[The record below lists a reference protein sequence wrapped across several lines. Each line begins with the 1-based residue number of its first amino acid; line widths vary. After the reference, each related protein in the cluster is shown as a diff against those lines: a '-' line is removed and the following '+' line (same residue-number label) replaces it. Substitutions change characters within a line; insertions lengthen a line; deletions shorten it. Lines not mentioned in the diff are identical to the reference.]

1 MIPERWDEIKNKLH
15 VALQLQPAQR
25 NAYLHDLGTVDPEL
39 RREVESLIA
48 SHEEAGTAFL
58 NASATR
64 AILEPEDRSAPAAL
78 TGKRIGAYQ
87 IVEQIGTGGMGEV
100 YRAFRSDDEYQKQV
114 AIKLVRAGQDSGF
127 VVSRFK
133 NERQILASLDHPNIA
148 RLFDG
153 GTTEDGVPYFVMELI
168 EGEPIDDYCNQ
179 RKLSIADRLKLFSQV
194 CSAVQ
199 YAHQRLIIHR
209 DIKPGN
215 ILVTSEGVAKLLD
228 FGIAKI
234 LDTETMG
241 GRVEATLTI
250 FRVMTPG
257 YASPE
262 QIKGEAF
269 TTASDVY
276 SLGVVLYELLTGRHP
291 YRRADNTPQEVAH
304 AACETEPEK
313 PSSAARRTGTVRD
326 SDTPG
331 SGPVTAAFGDSVEK
345 LSKKLRGDL
354 DNIILMALRKEPQRR
369 YASVEQFSE
378 DIRRH
383 LNHEAVLAVPASLGY
398 RMRKFARRYRGT
410 LAAACALA
418 LVLVVAALVIIRQGI
433 RVNRE
438 AAVADAVNEFLQN
451 DLLAQAGSSAQ
462 SGPNT
467 NPDPHL
473 EVRTALDRAA
483 GRIEGK
489 FTKQP
494 EVEASIRDTIGWTY
508 VDLGLYA
515 EAQKQLER
523 ALELRRRVLGE
534 EDART
539 LESLARLGRAVYQQ
553 GRYAE
558 AEALESQALEAQ
570 RRVLGPEHP
579 DTLKSM
585 NSLANTYYDEGKY
598 AQDEALLSQT
608 LEIRRRVLGPEH
620 PDTLQSMLDL
630 ALLYLNEGK
639 YAQAEALDT
648 QTLEIRKRVLGP
660 EHPETL
666 DSMHILAYVY
676 NDEAKYTQS
685 EALNAQ
691 VLEIRKR
698 VLGPEHPDTLDS
710 MNDLAADY
718 VAQGKY
724 AQAEGLYTQT
734 LEIRKRVLGPEHP
747 KTAEILYSLA
757 CVAALRGDKDRAIVL
772 MSQSVDHGLSP
783 RLDLRFEKDTDL
795 SSLYGD
801 SRFTALISHAKQVA
815 EAKQRAATPA
825 SQ

>member
-1 MIPERWDEIKNKLH
+1 MIPEHWDEIKEKLNAVLSLKRH
-15 VALQLQPAQR
+15 QRAAYIDEVAAA
-25 NAYLHDLGTVDPEL
+25 NPEL
-39 RREVESLIA
+39 RHELESLLA
-48 SHEEAGTAFL
+48 SHDQAGTDFL
-58 NASATR
+58 NTSAAQAVLEQASG
-64 AILEPEDRSAPAAL
+64 APAL
-78 TGKRIGAYQ
+78 TIGKRIGAYQ
-87 IVEQIGTGGMGEV
+87 IVEQIGAGGMGEV
-100 YRAFRSDDEYQKQV
+100 YRAFRIDDEYQKQV

-127 VVSRFK
+127 VLSRFK
-133 NERQILASLDHPNIA
+133 NERQIMASLDHPNIA

-153 GTTEDGVPYFVMELI
+153 GTTDEGVPYFVMELI
-168 EGEPIDDYCNQ
+168 EGEPIDEYCNHH
-179 RKLSIADRLKLFSQV
+179 KLSIAERLGLFSQV

-234 LDTETMG
+234 LDAEAVT
-241 GRVEATLTI
+241 GRFEPTLTM

-262 QIKGEAF
+262 QIKGEPI

-276 SLGVVLYELLTGRHP
+276 SLGVVLYELLTACHP
-291 YRRADNTPQEVAH
+291 YRQADSTPQEVAH

-313 PSSAARRTGTVRD
+313 PSAAVRRTETVQD

-331 SGPVTAAFGDSVEK
+331 TGPATAAFGDSVEK

-369 YASVEQFSE
+369 YASAEQFAG

-383 LNHEAVLAVPASLGY
+383 LNHEAVLAVPPSLGY
-398 RMRKFARRYRGT
+398 WARKFARRYRGA
-410 LAAACALA
+410 LAAACSLA
-418 LVLVVAALVIIRQGI
+418 LVLIVAAVVIIRQGI

-462 SGPNT
+462 SGLNT

-489 FTKQP
+489 FAKQP
-494 EVEASIRDTIGWTY
+494 DVEASIRDTIGWTY

-523 ALELRRRVLGE
+523 TLQLRQSMLGAD
-534 EDART
+534 DART
-539 LESLARLGRAVYQQ
+539 LSAAARLGRVAHLQ
-553 GRYAE
+553 GNYAE
-558 AEALESQALEAQ
+558 AEALETQALDAQ
-570 RRVLGPEHP
+570 RRVLGLEHP

-585 NSLANTYYDEGKY
+585 NNLANTYYEERKF
-598 AQDEALLSQT
+598 ALAEALYTQT
-608 LEIRRRVLGPEH
+608 LEIRKRVLGTEH

-630 ALLYLNEGK
+630 ALLYLNEEK
-639 YAQAEALDT
+639 YAPAEALAIQTLGVRKRVLGPEHPDT
-648 QTLEIRKRVLGP
+648 LGSMLILAWVYNNEEKYTESEALNTQVLEIRKRVLGP

-666 DSMHILAYVY
+666 STMNNLAANYVAEGNY
-676 NDEAKYTQS
+676 AKAEELFTQTW
-685 EALNAQ
+685 
-691 VLEIRKR
+691 EIRKR
-698 VLGPEHPDTLDS
+698 VLGPEHPQTAGTLY
-710 MNDLAADY
+710 N
-718 VAQGKY
+718 
-724 AQAEGLYTQT
+724 
-734 LEIRKRVLGPEHP
+734 LG
-747 KTAEILYSLA
+747 
-757 CVAALRGDKDRAIVL
+757 CMAALRGDKDRAIL
-772 MSQSVDHGLSP
+772 LLGQSVDHGLSP
-783 RLDLRFEKDTDL
+783 RLDARMEKDEDL
-795 SSLYGD
+795 SSLHGD
-801 SRFTALISHAKQVA
+801 PRFAALVSHAKQVA